1 MTIFLGLFY
10 LLLFLVS
17 SFCMFVLH
25 FLILVSKFEMFVLLT
40 SIPRFKFLHIC
51 SIFPILVSIFK
62 MLVLNAKERHIE
74 LF

>member
-1 MTIFLGLFY
+1 MKVQRFLGLFY
-10 LLLFLVS
+10 LFLF
-17 SFCMFVLH
+17 
-25 FLILVSKFEMFVLLT
+25 VSKFEMFVLST

-51 SIFPILVSIFK
+51 SIFLILISIFQ